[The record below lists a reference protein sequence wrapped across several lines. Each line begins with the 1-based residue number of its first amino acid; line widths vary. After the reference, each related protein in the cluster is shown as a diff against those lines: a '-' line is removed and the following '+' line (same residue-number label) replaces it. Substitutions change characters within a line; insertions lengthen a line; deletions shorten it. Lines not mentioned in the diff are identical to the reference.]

1 MSPLLPSSAVAAGS
15 SNSSSSSYTK
25 MFEPITPFKMN
36 SEIHN
41 RSSSDETLTASEEVD
56 DESNISKSREL
67 MFDKLSNN
75 NRKGNHNNNCHI
87 E

>member
-1 MSPLLPSSAVAAGS
+1 
-15 SNSSSSSYTK
+15 
-25 MFEPITPFKMN
+25 MN